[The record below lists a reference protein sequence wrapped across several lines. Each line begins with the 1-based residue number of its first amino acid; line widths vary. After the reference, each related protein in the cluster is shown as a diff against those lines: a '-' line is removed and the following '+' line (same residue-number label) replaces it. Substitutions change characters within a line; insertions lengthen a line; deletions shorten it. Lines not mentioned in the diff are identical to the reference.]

1 MIKKNFYKYYKTSPA
16 MKKMNTLRKRIR
28 AAYRVLIDNK
38 KEISRFES
46 RFEILKEKYELTPD
60 ELSIAYKYGI
70 LPGSFI
76 VYNFD
81 KWNIGQYLSDRD
93 LYKLNFKERGIAPFL
108 VDKRNLPLLFQ
119 KNAHYLPSLS
129 MAIDKSK
136 VQYIIDDGVY
146 QEGDFDLA
154 DSLQRYLGK
163 YAKLIVKPNDASHGK
178 RIFTISQITEDMTQ
192 RIRNEGNAIINN
204 VLINEEYAHRINPS
218 TLNTIRVNFFKT
230 QDGSLRVFSMLHRFG
245 TSSETCVDNL
255 TGGGMAAGIDQET
268 GEFMQAYTI
277 QRKKI
282 NLDVHPATGE
292 KITGYIIPDWKT
304 KKKQI
309 DDLLQEINYL
319 DYGGLDVAFT
329 TEGIKIVEVNTRFP
343 SLRSMQFASP
353 ALIDVEFVEFL
364 KVRGF
369 DKLKKPDAYRG
380 V

>member
-1 MIKKNFYKYYKTSPA
+1 
-16 MKKMNTLRKRIR
+16 
-28 AAYRVLIDNK
+28 
-38 KEISRFES
+38 
-46 RFEILKEKYELTPD
+46 
-60 ELSIAYKYGI
+60 
-70 LPGSFI
+70 
-76 VYNFD
+76 
-81 KWNIGQYLSDRD
+81 
-93 LYKLNFKERGIAPFL
+93 
-108 VDKRNLPLLFQ
+108 
-119 KNAHYLPSLS
+119 
-129 MAIDKSK
+129 
-136 VQYIIDDGVY
+136 
-146 QEGDFDLA
+146 
-154 DSLQRYLGK
+154 
-163 YAKLIVKPNDASHGK
+163 
-178 RIFTISQITEDMTQ
+178 MTQ